1 MNSTKN
7 CQKGAMVLTHNTMD
21 ITFKN
26 VSFCYND
33 QVIIKDFNYYI
44 PSGKVIALLGPS
56 GCGKSTLLKLLLGL
70 LDLTK
75 GEILFNGEK
84 LSPKF
89 KIAAHISESKLF
101 PWMTL
106 EKNLRTVGSDKDVKH
121 CLKELQMENWADY
134 YPSAIS
140 VGLAQKIQMARFSLL
155 PADLWLLDEPFNG
168 LDAHSKEIVQRFLQT
183 HRENKTTIIV
193 THNLQ
198 EATSFADRVLLW
210 DQEKHC
216 PYHEWENNGQ
226 DDSLLKYMLQESL
239 GMEGL
244 EC

>member
-1 MNSTKN
+1 
-7 CQKGAMVLTHNTMD
+7 MVLTHNTMD

-84 LSPKF
+84 ISPKF

-140 VGLAQKIQMARFSLL
+140 VGMAQKIQMARFSLL